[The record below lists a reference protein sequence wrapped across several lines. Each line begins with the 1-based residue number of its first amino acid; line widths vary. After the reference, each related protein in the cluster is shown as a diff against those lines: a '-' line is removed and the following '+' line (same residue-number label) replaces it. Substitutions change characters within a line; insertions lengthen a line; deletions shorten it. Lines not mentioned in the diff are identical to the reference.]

1 MKLYLATTS
10 KFKSEILKK
19 VGIKHECMKSNF
31 EENVP
36 IENPYE
42 LVKYLSEG
50 KAKSILKTVSDGII
64 VGLDTIVYLNNKI
77 YEKPKD
83 IKEAKN
89 NLKECS
95 NQTVSVITGITVI
108 DIYNNKEYIDYQET
122 KVRFHDISD
131 EDVQYYIDNEPDVMY
146 ASGFIIETIASCFIE
161 KIDGSFYNILG
172 VPAEKIYEILKKLG
186 YKLNDFK

>member
-10 KFKSEILKK
+10 KFKSKILKK
-19 VGIKHECMKSNF
+19 VGLKHECIESDF
-31 EENVP
+31 DENVP

-42 LVKYLSEG
+42 LVKFLSKG
-50 KAKSILKTVSDGII
+50 KAKIKFIYISAKTVSDGII

-83 IKEAKN
+83 IQEAKN

-95 NQTVSVITGITVI
+95 NETVYVITGITVI
-108 DIYNNKEYIDYQET
+108 DIYNNKEYTDYQET
-122 KVRFHDISD
+122 KVKFSGISD

-146 ASGFIIETIASCFIE
+146 ASGFIIETIASCLE
-161 KIDGSFYNILG
+161 YL
-172 VPAEKIYEILKKLG
+172 LKKFMK
-186 YKLNDFK
+186 Y

>member
-108 DIYNNKEYIDYQET
+108 DIYNNKEYTDYQET

-186 YKLNDFK
+186 YKLNGFK

>member
-10 KFKSEILKK
+10 KFKSKILKK
-19 VGIKHECMKSNF
+19 VGMKHECIESNF
-31 EENVP
+31 NEDVL
-36 IENPYE
+36 IENPYK
-42 LVKYLSEG
+42 LVKYLSKG
-50 KAKSILKTVSDGII
+50 KAESISKKVSGGIV

-77 YEKPKD
+77 YEKPKN
-83 IKEAKN
+83 IEEAKN

-108 DIYNNKEYIDYQET
+108 DICNDNEFSEYQET
-122 KVRFHDISD
+122 KVKFSNISD

-172 VPAEKIYEILKKLG
+172 VPAEKIYKILKKLG
-186 YKLNDFK
+186 YQLKDFE

>member
-31 EENVP
+31 DENIP

-42 LVKYLSEG
+42 LVKYLSKG
-50 KAKSILKTVSDGII
+50 KAKSILKTLSDGII

-77 YEKPKD
+77 YGKPKD

-108 DIYNNKEYIDYQET
+108 DIHNNKEYTDYQET
-122 KVRFHDISD
+122 KIKFYDISD